1 MALQEHSQDVAKD
14 VGRWLPLNFTEA
26 LAPSDTG

>member
-14 VGRWLPLNFTEA
+14 VGRWLPWNFTEA